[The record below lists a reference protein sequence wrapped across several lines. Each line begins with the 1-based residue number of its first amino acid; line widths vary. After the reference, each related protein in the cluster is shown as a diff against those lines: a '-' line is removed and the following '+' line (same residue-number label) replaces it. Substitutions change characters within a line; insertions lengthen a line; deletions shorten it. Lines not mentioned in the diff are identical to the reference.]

1 MHSTFTTTF
10 LFIFLISTPVVQ
22 SRPTAATPATP
33 KPNDSKSPSSQT
45 NESDELGSGNG
56 SNVDATAATPKGT
69 DIDPQGS
76 MCLTLRNDVDSL
88 GTEVKTLLNKA
99 KEKLKLLPKPDLR
112 VKEDELYIYKVIPN
126 EQYKNVFERCKEYNL
141 GVFSANSEEE
151 VKFLMKFIVKKEDRK
166 KDASDNLI
174 EGPND
179 IFWLP
184 LEGNEPDQLLHNAYG
199 NYPYVSMLG
208 PELSAKSKEGLLYTH
223 PKPDGQ
229 AYAKCTAVERV
240 ASSLK
245 VITRVCGNPAA
256 VLCLKKK
263 DFIGSWSA
271 RVGKE
276 KQTVIDE
283 ITDSVEGVDKITN
296 YIKST
301 TNAKCQATEWTE
313 AFSTLVR
320 RHFPFTKET
329 TQVSSMTLTSLM
341 LKFPQ
346 LKQLLELLN
355 KASKITKE
363 KIGNM
368 IEKLLLG
375 PFVEITTSENGDT
388 ICICPKIRLLRN
400 INDFLDKMDSL
411 NSWYNLVQLDNQIR
425 LPELI
430 IAIVT
435 TIALIV
441 AIAGHC
447 VQRRHVKL
455 KEVRHQRRKEKRKR
469 EKQIKLMQRSAKSA
483 QTSPRVR
490 SPTPDIDIETPKS
503 QKSVRFLQFI
513 RRKKPKRRNS
523 LSDDP
528 SISSSIPLPYS
539 TYSPPET
546 PSSPSSSSESS
557 STSSSSSSSSAT
569 SPPAEKRRG
578 GRMQTYA

>member
-1 MHSTFTTTF
+1 MHSTCTTTF
-10 LFIFLISTPVVQ
+10 LFIFLISTPLVQ
-22 SRPTAATPATP
+22 SRPTAAPATP
-33 KPNDSKSPSSQT
+33 KPNDNQPPPSQT

-56 SNVDATAATPKGT
+56 SNADANAATPQDT
-69 DIDPQGS
+69 DVDPQGS
-76 MCLTLRNDVDSL
+76 MCLTLRNDVDTL
-88 GTEVKTLLNKA
+88 GTEVKALLDKA
-99 KEKLKLLPKPDLR
+99 KEKLKLLPKPDAR
-112 VKEDELYIYKVIPN
+112 VDEDDLYIYKVVPN

-166 KDASDNLI
+166 KDANDNLI

-208 PELSAKSKEGLLYTH
+208 PELSAKAKEGLLYTH
-223 PKPDGQ
+223 PKPSGQ

-276 KQTVIDE
+276 KQTVINE
-283 ITDSVEGVDKITN
+283 ITNSVTGVDKIAN

-313 AFSTLVR
+313 AFSTFIR

-329 TQVSSMTLTSLM
+329 TEVSSMTLTSLM

-355 KASKITKE
+355 KTSTIAKG

-388 ICICPKIRLLRN
+388 ICICPKIRFLRN

-469 EKQIKLMQRSAKSA
+469 EKQLKSMQRSAKSA

-490 SPTPDIDIETPKS
+490 PPTLDIDIETPKS
-503 QKSVRFLQFI
+503 QKSVRFLQIF
-513 RRKKPKRRNS
+513 RRKKPKRHNS

-528 SISSSIPLPYS
+528 SISSSVQLPS
-539 TYSPPET
+539 SPPSS

-557 STSSSSSSSSAT
+557 STSSSSSSAT
-569 SPPAEKRRG
+569 SPPVEKRRG